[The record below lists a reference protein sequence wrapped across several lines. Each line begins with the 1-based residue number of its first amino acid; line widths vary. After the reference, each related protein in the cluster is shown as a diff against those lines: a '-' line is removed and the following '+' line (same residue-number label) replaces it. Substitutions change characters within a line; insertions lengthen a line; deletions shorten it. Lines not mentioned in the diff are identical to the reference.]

1 MNVVTNYSV
10 SKTKYANKGGFFSD
24 IWRTNYAQKFVVST
38 SGYISQDSINIQVT
52 LMTTLVVLQDESYCS
67 KTFPS

>member
-10 SKTKYANKGGFFSD
+10 SKTKYANKGGFFTD
-24 IWRTNYAQKFVVST
+24 IWRTNYAQKFGVST

-52 LMTTLVVLQDESYCS
+52 LMTTLVVLQDERYYVE
-67 KTFPS
+67 TFSS